1 VKEKDMSGGKAATVR
16 AVALSGPSGTG
27 KTTLLEAM
35 LNASGRLP
43 RKGSVGQGSSVGDAS
58 EEARARG
65 LSTEL
70 NVAGFEYMGDRFV
83 VMDCPGSVDFAAE
96 GDMVLPAVDM
106 TIVVAEP
113 DPLRASL
120 LQPILRRLDELQA
133 PHCIFVNKI
142 DKARGRVRELIAA
155 IQPYSLEPLVARQI
169 PIWNGSGALG
179 YIDLA
184 LERAYAYEPG
194 KPSQLIEIPKDERE
208 REMEARYRMLEQMAD
223 FDDRLMEE
231 LVDEREPARDL
242 VMSDLANEMSRMQIV
257 PVFLG
262 SSENG
267 SGVRRLLKALRHETP
282 PLGTAAARLAADGA
296 SAVVI
301 RTKHAGQAG
310 RQTVVRVLSGE
321 IADGDQVTL
330 PDGTQ
335 ERIAGI
341 FSLHGEAQQKI
352 DKAGPGDVVC
362 LGRLDKAARGDLV
375 STDGV
380 ARRAAVKAP
389 ARAPS
394 YSLAVETQNR
404 SDDVKLA
411 AAMAKLVDE
420 DGALVFGPDAV
431 TREFRLGG
439 QGEMHLRVAL
449 ERLKRKFGVQ
459 VSSRRPQTAYRET
472 IRKSSTQRGK
482 HKKQSGGHGQFG
494 DVVIEVRPGQRG
506 TGLVF
511 DQKIHGG
518 VVPRQYFGAVE
529 EGVRDALLKGP
540 LGFPVGDVEATLLD
554 GSYHAVD
561 SSEIAF
567 RTAARMAVS
576 AALEQCDPVLLEPV
590 HAVTIHTPTDQMAR
604 ITAIIPMRRGQIL
617 GFEPRDGWFG
627 WDSIRAFLPE
637 DELHDLIIE
646 VRSATQGLGE
656 IAFAFD
662 HMAEVTGKP
671 AAKAIESRLGVG
683 AK

>member
-1 VKEKDMSGGKAATVR
+1 MSGGKAATVR
-16 AVALSGPSGTG
+16 AIALSGPSGTG
-27 KTTLLEAM
+27 KTTLLESM
-35 LNASGRLP
+35 LHAAGRVP
-43 RKGSVGQGSSVGDAS
+43 RKGSVAQGTSVGDAS
-58 EEARARG
+58 DEARARG

-70 NVAGFEYMGDRFV
+70 NIAGFEYLGDRFAV
-83 VMDCPGSVDFAAE
+83 LDCPGSVDFAAE
-96 GDMVLPAVDM
+96 ADMVLPAVDL
-106 TIVVAEP
+106 TIVVVDP

-133 PHCIFVNKI
+133 PHCIFINKI
-142 DKARGRVRELIAA
+142 DKARGRVRELVAA

-194 KPSQLIEIPKDERE
+194 KPSQMIQIPEAEKAREI
-208 REMEARYRMLEQMAD
+208 EARYRMLEQMAD
-223 FDDRLMEE
+223 FDDQLM
-231 LVDEREPARDL
+231 VDLINENEPARDHI
-242 VMSDLANEMSRMQIV
+242 MADLASEVSRMQIV

-262 SSENG
+262 SAESG
-267 SGVRRLLKALRHETP
+267 AGVRRLLKALRHETP
-282 PLGTAAARLAADGA
+282 SLGAAVARLGADGA
-296 SAVVI
+296 SAAVI
-301 RTKHAGQAG
+301 RTRHVGQAG
-310 RQTVVRVLSGE
+310 RQTVARVLSGE
-321 IADGDQVTL
+321 ITDGDQVTL
-330 PDGTQ
+330 PDGSS

-341 FSLHGEAQQKI
+341 FSLHGEGQAKL

-362 LGRLDKAARGDLV
+362 LGRLDRATRGDLISV
-375 STDGV
+375 DGA
-380 ARRAAVKAP
+380 ARQGAMKLPERP
-389 ARAPS
+389 AS
-394 YSLAVETQNR
+394 YSLAIETQNR
-404 SDDVKLA
+404 ADDVRLA
-411 AAMAKLVDE
+411 PAMARLVDE
-420 DGALVFGPDAV
+420 DGALSFGPDPV

-449 ERLKRKFGVQ
+449 ERLKRKYGVS
-459 VSSRRPQTAYRET
+459 VSARRPQTPYRET

-494 DVVIEVRPGQRG
+494 DVVLEVGPGKRG

-529 EGVRDALLKGP
+529 EGVRDALGSGP
-540 LGFPVGDVEATLLD
+540 FGFPVVDVEVTLLD

-567 RTAARMAVS
+567 RTAARIAVAMA
-576 AALEQCDPVLLEPV
+576 LPECDPVLLEPV

-627 WDSIRAFLPE
+627 WDSIRAYLPE

-656 IAFAFD
+656 FVFAFD
-662 HMAEVTGKP
+662 HMADIAGKP
-671 AAKAIESRLGVG
+671 AARVIEMRQGMA

>member
-35 LNASGRLP
+35 LHAAGRVP

-106 TIVVAEP
+106 TIVVADP

-133 PHCIFVNKI
+133 PHCIFINKI

-155 IQPYSLEPLVARQI
+155 LQPYSLEPLVARQI

-208 REMEARYRMLEQMAD
+208 REVEARYRMLEQMAD

-262 SSENG
+262 SSEQG
-267 SGVRRLLKALRHETP
+267 HGVRRLLKALRHETP

-341 FSLHGEAQQKI
+341 FAMHGEAQQKI

-362 LGRLDKAARGDLV
+362 LGRLEKAMRGDLV
-375 STDGV
+375 STDGF
-380 ARRAAVKAP
+380 ARKSAVKAP
-389 ARAPS
+389 ERPPA

-411 AAMAKLVDE
+411 AAMARLVDE
-420 DGALVFGPDAV
+420 DGALVFGPDPV

-449 ERLKRKFGVQ
+449 DRLKRKFGVQ

-506 TGLVF
+506 TGLTF

-529 EGVRDALLKGP
+529 EGVRDALASGP
-540 LGFPVGDVEATLLD
+540 MGFPVVDVEATLLD

-567 RTAARMAVS
+567 RTAARMAVQ

-671 AAKAIESRLGVG
+671 AAKAIESRLGVA

>member
-1 VKEKDMSGGKAATVR
+1 MSGGKAATVR

-35 LNASGRLP
+35 LHASGRLP

-70 NVAGFEYMGDRFV
+70 NVAGFDYMGDRFV

-96 GDMVLPAVDM
+96 SDMVLPAADM

-133 PHCIFVNKI
+133 PHCIFINKI

-194 KPSQLIEIPKDERE
+194 KPSQLIEIPPDERE

-231 LVDEREPARDL
+231 LVDEREPGRDL

-262 SSENG
+262 SAEQG

-282 PLGTAAARLAADGA
+282 PLGAAAARLAADGA

-301 RTKHAGQAG
+301 RTRHAGQAG
-310 RQTVVRVLSGE
+310 RQTLVRVLSGS

-335 ERIAGI
+335 ERAAGI
-341 FSLHGEAQQKI
+341 FAMQGESQHKI

-362 LGRLDKAARGDLV
+362 LGRLDKAMRGDLV

-380 ARRAAVKAP
+380 ARTAAVKVPERPP
-389 ARAPS
+389 A

-411 AAMAKLVDE
+411 AAMARLVDE
-420 DGALVFGPDAV
+420 DGALVFGPDPV

-449 ERLKRKFGVQ
+449 DRLKRKFGVQ

-472 IRKSSTQRGK
+472 IRKSSIQRGK

-506 TGLVF
+506 AGLVF

-529 EGVRDALLKGP
+529 EGVRDALAHGP
-540 LGFPVGDVEATLLD
+540 LGFPVVDVEAMLLD

-656 IAFAFD
+656 IEFAFD

-671 AAKAIESRLGVG
+671 AAKAIESRQSMA

>member
-1 VKEKDMSGGKAATVR
+1 MSGGKAATVR

-27 KTTLLEAM
+27 KTTLLESM
-35 LNASGRLP
+35 LHVAGRVQ
-43 RKGSVGQGSSVGDAS
+43 RRGSVAQGTSVGDAS

-70 NVAGFEYMGDRFV
+70 NIAGFEYLGDRFV

-96 GDMVLPAVDM
+96 ADMVLPVADL
-106 TIVVAEP
+106 TIVVAYP

-120 LQPILRRLDELQA
+120 LQPILRRLDQLQA
-133 PHCIFVNKI
+133 PHCIFINKI
-142 DKARGRVRELIAA
+142 DKARGRVRELVAA

-194 KPSQLIEIPKDERE
+194 KPSQMIQIPEAERAREI
-208 REMEARYRMLEQMAD
+208 EARYRMLEQMAD
-223 FDDRLMEE
+223 FDDRLMEDLINE
-231 LVDEREPARDL
+231 NDPPRDH
-242 VMSDLANEMSRMQIV
+242 VMSDLASEVSRMKIV

-262 SSENG
+262 SAENG
-267 SGVRRLLKALRHETP
+267 AGVRRLLKALRHETP
-282 PLGTAAARLAADGA
+282 PLGTAAARLGADGA
-296 SAVVI
+296 SAAVI
-301 RTKHAGQAG
+301 RTRHVGQAG
-310 RQTVVRVLSGE
+310 RQTVVRVMSGE
-321 IADGDQVTL
+321 ISDGDQATL
-330 PDGTQ
+330 ADGAS

-341 FSLHGEAQQKI
+341 FSLHGESQAKQN
-352 DKAGPGDVVC
+352 KAGPGDVVC
-362 LGRLDKAARGDLV
+362 LGRLDKAARGDLI
-375 STDGV
+375 SFDGV
-380 ARRAAVKAP
+380 SRQAGVFPPSRP
-389 ARAPS
+389 PS
-394 YSLAVETQNR
+394 YSLAIETQNR
-404 SDDVKLA
+404 ADDVKLA
-411 AAMAKLVDE
+411 PAMARLVDE
-420 DGALVFGPDAV
+420 DGALEFAPDPV

-449 ERLKRKFGVQ
+449 DRLKRKFGVS
-459 VSSRRPQTAYRET
+459 VASRRPQTAYRET

-494 DVVIEVRPGQRG
+494 DVLLEVRPGQRG
-506 TGLVF
+506 SGLVF

-529 EGVRDALLKGP
+529 EGARDALASGP
-540 LGFPVGDVEATLLD
+540 LGFPVVDVEVTLLD

-567 RTAARMAVS
+567 RTAARIGVS
-576 AALEQCDPVLLEPV
+576 AALQACDSVLLEPV

-627 WDSIRAFLPE
+627 WDSIRAYLPE

-656 IAFAFD
+656 FVFAFD
-662 HMAEVTGKP
+662 HMAEVTGKS
-671 AAKAIESRLGVG
+671 AAKAIEQRQG
-683 AK
+683 APAK

>member
-1 VKEKDMSGGKAATVR
+1 MSGGKAATVR

-35 LNASGRLP
+35 LHAAGRVP

-155 IQPYSLEPLVARQI
+155 LQPYSLEPLVARQI

-194 KPSQLIEIPKDERE
+194 KPSQLIDIPKDERE
-208 REMEARYRMLEQMAD
+208 REAEARYRMLEQMAD

-262 SSENG
+262 SSEQG

-335 ERIAGI
+335 ERVAGI
-341 FSLHGEAQQKI
+341 FSMHGEAQQKV
-352 DKAGPGDVVC
+352 DRAGPGDVVC
-362 LGRLDKAARGDLV
+362 LGRLDRAMRGDLV

-380 ARRAAVKAP
+380 ARKSAVKAP
-389 ARAPS
+389 ERPPA

-411 AAMAKLVDE
+411 AAMARLVDE
-420 DGALVFGPDAV
+420 DGALVFGPDPV

-449 ERLKRKFGVQ
+449 DRLKRKFGVQ
-459 VSSRRPQTAYRET
+459 VASRRPQTAYRET

-529 EGVRDALLKGP
+529 EGVRDALASGP
-540 LGFPVGDVEATLLD
+540 MGFPVVDVEATLLD

-567 RTAARMAVS
+567 RTAARMAVQ

-604 ITAIIPMRRGQIL
+604 ITAIVPMRRGQIL

-656 IAFAFD
+656 IETVFD

-671 AAKAIESRLGVG
+671 AAKAIESRQGVA

>member
-1 VKEKDMSGGKAATVR
+1 MSGGKAATVR

-35 LNASGRLP
+35 LHASGRLP

-133 PHCIFVNKI
+133 PHCIFINKI
-142 DKARGRVRELIAA
+142 DKARGRVRELISA

-194 KPSQLIEIPKDERE
+194 RPSQLIEIPKEERE
-208 REMEARYRMLEQMAD
+208 REAEARYRMLEQMAD

-321 IADGDQVTL
+321 INDGDQVTL

-341 FSLHGEAQQKI
+341 FTLHGESQQKV

-362 LGRLDKAARGDLV
+362 LGRLDRAARGDLV
-375 STDGV
+375 SADGV
-380 ARRAAVKAP
+380 ARKAAVQAP
-389 ARAPS
+389 ARPPA

-411 AAMAKLVDE
+411 AAMARLVDE

-449 ERLKRKFGVQ
+449 DRLKRKFGVQ
-459 VSSRRPQTAYRET
+459 VSARRPQTAYRET
-472 IRKSSTQRGK
+472 IRKSATQRGK

-494 DVVIEVRPGQRG
+494 DVVIEVRPGARG
-506 TGLVF
+506 CGMVF

-540 LGFPVGDVEATLLD
+540 LGFPVVDVEATLLD

-617 GFEPRDGWFG
+617 GFEPREGWFG

-656 IAFAFD
+656 IETAFD

-671 AAKAIESRLGVG
+671 AAKAIESRLGVA

>member
-1 VKEKDMSGGKAATVR
+1 MSGGKAATVR

-35 LNASGRLP
+35 LHAAGRVP

-133 PHCIFVNKI
+133 PHCIFINKI

-155 IQPYSLEPLVARQI
+155 LQPYSLEPLVARQI

-194 KPSQLIEIPKDERE
+194 KPSQLIDIPKDERE
-208 REMEARYRMLEQMAD
+208 REAEARYRMLEQMAD

-262 SSENG
+262 SSEQG

-335 ERIAGI
+335 ERVAGI
-341 FSLHGEAQQKI
+341 FSMHGEAQQKV
-352 DKAGPGDVVC
+352 DRAGPGDVVC
-362 LGRLDKAARGDLV
+362 LGRLDRAMRGDLV

-380 ARRAAVKAP
+380 ARKSAVKAP
-389 ARAPS
+389 ERPPA

-411 AAMAKLVDE
+411 AAMARLVDE
-420 DGALVFGPDAV
+420 DGALVFGPDPV

-449 ERLKRKFGVQ
+449 DRLKRKFGVQ
-459 VSSRRPQTAYRET
+459 VASRRPQTAYRET

-529 EGVRDALLKGP
+529 EGVRDALASGP
-540 LGFPVGDVEATLLD
+540 MGFPVVDVEATLLD

-567 RTAARMAVS
+567 RTAARMAVQ

-604 ITAIIPMRRGQIL
+604 ITAIVPMRRGQIL

-656 IAFAFD
+656 IETAFD

-671 AAKAIESRLGVG
+671 AAKAIESRQGVA

>member
-1 VKEKDMSGGKAATVR
+1 MSGGKAATVR

-35 LNASGRLP
+35 LHAAGRVP

-155 IQPYSLEPLVARQI
+155 LQPYSLEPLVARQI

-194 KPSQLIEIPKDERE
+194 KPSQLIEIPMDERE

-262 SSENG
+262 SSEQG

-335 ERIAGI
+335 ERVAGI
-341 FSLHGEAQQKI
+341 FSLHGEAQQKV
-352 DKAGPGDVVC
+352 DRAGPGDVVC
-362 LGRLDKAARGDLV
+362 LGRLDRAMRGDLV

-380 ARRAAVKAP
+380 ARKSAVKAP
-389 ARAPS
+389 ERPPA

-411 AAMAKLVDE
+411 AAMARLVDE
-420 DGALVFGPDAV
+420 DGALVFGPDPV

-449 ERLKRKFGVQ
+449 DRLKRKFGVQ
-459 VSSRRPQTAYRET
+459 VASRRPQTAYRET

-529 EGVRDALLKGP
+529 EGVRDALASGP
-540 LGFPVGDVEATLLD
+540 MGFPVVDVEATLLD

-567 RTAARMAVS
+567 RTAARMAVQ

-604 ITAIIPMRRGQIL
+604 ITAIVPMRRGQIL

-656 IAFAFD
+656 IETAFD

-671 AAKAIESRLGVG
+671 AAKAIESRQGVA

>member
-1 VKEKDMSGGKAATVR
+1 MSGGKAATVR
-16 AVALSGPSGTG
+16 AVALRGPSGAG
-27 KTTLLEAM
+27 KTTLLESM
-35 LNASGRLP
+35 LHVAGRVQ
-43 RKGSVGQGSSVGDAS
+43 RKGSVAQGSSVGDAS

-65 LSTEL
+65 LSTEI
-70 NVAGFEYMGDRFV
+70 NIAGFDYLGDRFV

-96 GDMVLPAVDM
+96 ADMVLPVVDL
-106 TIVVAEP
+106 TIVVADP

-133 PHCIFVNKI
+133 PHCIFINKI

-155 IQPYSLEPLVARQI
+155 LQPYSLEPLVARQI

-194 KPSQLIEIPKDERE
+194 KPSQLIDIPKDERE
-208 REMEARYRMLEQMAD
+208 REAEARYRMLEQMAD

-242 VMSDLANEMSRMQIV
+242 IMSDLANEMSRMQIV

-262 SSENG
+262 SSEQG

-335 ERIAGI
+335 ERVAGI
-341 FSLHGEAQQKI
+341 FSLHGEAQQKV
-352 DKAGPGDVVC
+352 DRAGPGDVVC
-362 LGRLDKAARGDLV
+362 LGRLDRAMRGDLV

-380 ARRAAVKAP
+380 ARKSAVKAP
-389 ARAPS
+389 ERPPA

-411 AAMAKLVDE
+411 AAMARLVDE
-420 DGALVFGPDAV
+420 DGALVFGPDPV

-449 ERLKRKFGVQ
+449 DRLKRKFGVQ
-459 VSSRRPQTAYRET
+459 VASRRPQTAYRET

-529 EGVRDALLKGP
+529 EGVRDALASGP
-540 LGFPVGDVEATLLD
+540 MGFPVVDVEATLLD

-567 RTAARMAVS
+567 RTAARMAVQ
-576 AALEQCDPVLLEPV
+576 AALEHCDPVLLEPV

-604 ITAIIPMRRGQIL
+604 ITAIVPMRRGQIL

-656 IAFAFD
+656 IETAFD

-671 AAKAIESRLGVG
+671 AAKAIESRQGVA

>member
-1 VKEKDMSGGKAATVR
+1 MSGGKAATVR
-16 AVALSGPSGTG
+16 AVALSGPSGAG

-35 LNASGRLP
+35 LHASGRLP
-43 RKGSVGQGSSVGDAS
+43 RKGSVGQGTSVGDGS
-58 EEARARG
+58 EEARGRG

-70 NVAGFEYMGDRFV
+70 NIAGFDYMDDRFV
-83 VMDCPGSVDFAAE
+83 VLDCPGSVDFSAE
-96 GDMVLPAVDM
+96 ADMVLPAVDL
-106 TIVVAEP
+106 TIVVADP
-113 DPLRASL
+113 DPERASL
-120 LQPILRRLDELQA
+120 LQPVLRRLDELQA
-133 PHCIFVNKI
+133 PHCIFINKI

-184 LERAYAYEPG
+184 LERAYSYDPG
-194 KPSQLIEIPKDERE
+194 KPSQLIRIPDDERE
-208 REMEARYRMLEQMAD
+208 REMEARYHMLEQMAD

-231 LVDEREPARDL
+231 LINEQEPGREH
-242 VMSDLANEMSRMQIV
+242 VMSDLANEVGRMQIV

-262 SSENG
+262 SAENG

-282 PLGTAAARLAADGA
+282 PLGAAAARVGADGP
-296 SAVVI
+296 SAIVI

-321 IADGDQVTL
+321 INDGDQVTL
-330 PDGTQ
+330 PDGSS

-341 FSLHGEAQQKI
+341 FTLHGESQAKV
-352 DKAGPGDVVC
+352 DNAGPGDVVC
-362 LGRLDKAARGDLV
+362 LGRLDRAARGDLV
-375 STDGV
+375 SVDGV
-380 ARRAAVKAP
+380 ARTAAIVPP
-389 ARAPS
+389 ARTPA

-411 AAMAKLVDE
+411 AAMARLVDE
-420 DGALVFGPDAV
+420 DGALTFGPDPA

-449 ERLKRKFGVQ
+449 DRLKRKFGVT
-459 VSSRRPQTAYRET
+459 VAAHRPQTAYRET
-472 IRKSSTQRGK
+472 IRRSSTQRGK

-494 DVVIEVRPGQRG
+494 DVVLEVRPGQRG
-506 TGLVF
+506 SGMTF

-518 VVPRQYFGAVE
+518 VVPKQYFGAVE
-529 EGVRDALLKGP
+529 EGVGDALASGP
-540 LGFPVGDVEATLLD
+540 LGFPVVDVEVTLLD
-554 GSYHAVD
+554 GSYHTVD

-567 RTAARMAVS
+567 RTAARMGVS
-576 AALEQCDPVLLEPV
+576 VALPECDPVLLEPV

-627 WDSIRAFLPE
+627 WDSIRAYMPE

-656 IAFAFD
+656 LECAFD
-662 HMAEVTGKP
+662 HMAELTGKP
-671 AAKAIESRLGVG
+671 AVKAIESRQAVA

>member
-1 VKEKDMSGGKAATVR
+1 MSRGKAATVR
-16 AVALSGPSGTG
+16 AVALSGPSGAG

-43 RKGSVGQGSSVGDAS
+43 RRGSVAQGTSVGDAT

-70 NVAGFEYMGDRFV
+70 NVAGFDYLGDRFV
-83 VMDCPGSVDFAAE
+83 VLDCPGSVDFAAE
-96 GDMVLPAVDM
+96 ADTVLPAVDM
-106 TIVVAEP
+106 TIVVADP
-113 DPLRASL
+113 DPARASL
-120 LQPILRRLDELQA
+120 LQPLLRRLDELQA
-133 PHCIFVNKI
+133 PHCLFINKI
-142 DKARGRVRELIAA
+142 DKARGRVREVVSA

-169 PIWNGSGALG
+169 PIWSGSGALG

-184 LERAYAYEPG
+184 LERAYAYEAG
-194 KPSQLIEIPKDERE
+194 KPSQQIQIPDAERE
-208 REMEARYRMLEQMAD
+208 REAEARYRMLEQMAD

-231 LVDEREPARDL
+231 LLNERAPDRQHI
-242 VMSDLANEMSRMQIV
+242 MSDLASEVGRMQIV

-262 SSENG
+262 AGESG

-282 PLGTAAARLAADGA
+282 ALGVAASRLGA
-296 SAVVI
+296 SGATASVI
-301 RTKHAGQAG
+301 RTRHAGQAG
-310 RQTVVRVLSGE
+310 RQTMVRVMSGE
-321 IADGDQVTL
+321 VSDGDQVTL
-330 PDGTQ
+330 SDGSS
-335 ERIAGI
+335 ERAAGI
-341 FSLHGEAQQKI
+341 FSIHGESQTKI
-352 DKAGPGDVVC
+352 DRAGPGDVVY
-362 LGRLDKAARGDLV
+362 LGRLDRAARGDLI
-375 STDGV
+375 TFDGG
-380 ARRAAVKAP
+380 ARDAAVRPPERIP
-389 ARAPS
+389 A
-394 YSLAVETQNR
+394 YSLAIETQNR
-404 SDDVKLA
+404 ADDVKLA
-411 AAMAKLVDE
+411 AAMARLVDE
-420 DGALVFGPDAV
+420 DGALTFGPDAA

-449 ERLKRKFGVQ
+449 DRLKRKFGVS
-459 VSSRRPQTAYRET
+459 VLSRRPQTAYRET

-494 DVVIEVRPGQRG
+494 DVVLELRPGLRG

-529 EGVRDALLKGP
+529 EGVRDALVQGP
-540 LGFPVGDVEATLLD
+540 LGFPVVDVEVTLLD
-554 GSYHAVD
+554 GSYHSVD

-567 RTAARMAVS
+567 RTAARIA
-576 AALEQCDPVLLEPV
+576 AALALPECDPVLLEPV

-617 GFEPRDGWFG
+617 GFEPRDGWFA
-627 WDSIRAFLPE
+627 WDSIRAFMPE

-646 VRSATQGLGE
+646 VRSATQGMGE
-656 IAFAFD
+656 IACAFD

-671 AAKAIESRLGVG
+671 AAKAIETRQSIS

>member
-1 VKEKDMSGGKAATVR
+1 M
-16 AVALSGPSGTG
+16 
-27 KTTLLEAM
+27 
-35 LNASGRLP
+35 
-43 RKGSVGQGSSVGDAS
+43 
-58 EEARARG
+58 
-65 LSTEL
+65 
-70 NVAGFEYMGDRFV
+70 
-83 VMDCPGSVDFAAE
+83 
-96 GDMVLPAVDM
+96 
-106 TIVVAEP
+106 
-113 DPLRASL
+113 
-120 LQPILRRLDELQA
+120 RR
-133 PHCIFVNKI
+133 V
-142 DKARGRVRELIAA
+142 
-155 IQPYSLEPLVARQI
+155 
-169 PIWNGSGALG
+169 
-179 YIDLA
+179 
-184 LERAYAYEPG
+184 
-194 KPSQLIEIPKDERE
+194 
-208 REMEARYRMLEQMAD
+208 
-223 FDDRLMEE
+223 
-231 LVDEREPARDL
+231 
-242 VMSDLANEMSRMQIV
+242 
-257 PVFLG
+257 
-262 SSENG
+262 
-267 SGVRRLLKALRHETP
+267 LKALRHETP

-335 ERIAGI
+335 ERVAGI
-341 FSLHGEAQQKI
+341 FSMHGEAQQKV
-352 DKAGPGDVVC
+352 DRAGPGDVVC
-362 LGRLDKAARGDLV
+362 LGRLDRAMRGDLV

-380 ARRAAVKAP
+380 ARKSAVKAP
-389 ARAPS
+389 ERPPA

-411 AAMAKLVDE
+411 SAMARLVDE
-420 DGALVFGPDAV
+420 DGALVFGPDPV

-449 ERLKRKFGVQ
+449 DRLKRKFGVQ
-459 VSSRRPQTAYRET
+459 VASRRPQTAYRET

-529 EGVRDALLKGP
+529 EGVRDALASGP
-540 LGFPVGDVEATLLD
+540 MGFPVVDVEATLLD

-567 RTAARMAVS
+567 RTAARMAVQ

-604 ITAIIPMRRGQIL
+604 ITAIVPMRRGQIL

-656 IAFAFD
+656 IETAFD

-671 AAKAIESRLGVG
+671 AAKAIESRLGVA